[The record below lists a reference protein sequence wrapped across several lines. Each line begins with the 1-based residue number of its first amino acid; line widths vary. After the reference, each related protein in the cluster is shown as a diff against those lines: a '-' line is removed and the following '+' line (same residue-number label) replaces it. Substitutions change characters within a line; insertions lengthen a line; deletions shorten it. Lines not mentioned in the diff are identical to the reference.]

1 MAKYLKFLL
10 IIAVLSILLHA
21 AAFVQAEEADSN
33 LPQNILNISEPLKI
47 SYEKARIL
55 EVEETTQKIEGE
67 EGVRYETLQR
77 VKIKILSGKY
87 RGEEKILENTV
98 STNPLDLS
106 LKKEN
111 KILVYIEE
119 HENGS
124 VVFQVQDYWRLN
136 ILIWFIIIFLLIL
149 LLLGGRQGL
158 KIILSLTVAIILI
171 FKILIPQVL
180 IGGNPIRLALV
191 ISIIITIITLI
202 LVSGLRRKSIAAI
215 LGTIGGLLVATVLA
229 IFVGRIANLTGTS
242 SEESRIL
249 LIEFPNLNLQGLL
262 FGSVIIGALGAVMD
276 IGMSIASSVTEVKK
290 TYPYARMQELI
301 KSGLTVGRDVMG
313 TMVNTLIFAYV
324 GVSLP
329 LLLLFTKYGGSYL
342 KFLNFEFV
350 AEEVVR
356 SIAGSIGLVAAIP
369 LTAIIAGYLEGA
381 KRETKN
387 KK

>member
-67 EGVRYETLQR
+67 EGVRYETLQKVR
-77 VKIKILSGKY
+77 VKILSGKY
-87 RGEEKILENTV
+87 KGKEEVLENTI
-98 STNPLDLS
+98 SANPLDLS
-106 LKKEN
+106 LKKGN

-119 HENGS
+119 HKNGS
-124 VVFQVQDYWRLN
+124 VIFQVQDYWRLN
-136 ILIWFIIIFLLIL
+136 ILIWFVVIFLLIL

-158 KIILSLTVAIILI
+158 KAILSLAIAALLI

-180 IGGNPIRLALV
+180 TGGNPIRLALV

>member
-21 AAFVQAEEADSN
+21 VAFVQAEEADSN

-98 STNPLDLS
+98 GTNPLDLS
-106 LKKEN
+106 LKKGN

-119 HENGS
+119 HKNGS
-124 VVFQVQDYWRLN
+124 VIFQVQDYWRLN
-136 ILIWFIIIFLLIL
+136 ILIWFVVIFLLIL

-158 KIILSLTVAIILI
+158 KAILSLAIAALLI

-180 IGGNPIRLALV
+180 TGGNPIRLALV

>member
-21 AAFVQAEEADSN
+21 VAFVQAEEADSN

-67 EGVRYETLQR
+67 EGVRYETLQKVR
-77 VKIKILSGKY
+77 VKILSGKY
-87 RGEEKILENTV
+87 KGKEEVLENTI
-98 STNPLDLS
+98 SANPLDLS
-106 LKKEN
+106 LKKGN

-119 HENGS
+119 HKNGS
-124 VVFQVQDYWRLN
+124 VIFQVQDYWRLN
-136 ILIWFIIIFLLIL
+136 ILIWFVVIFLLIL

-158 KIILSLTVAIILI
+158 KAILSLAIAALLI

-180 IGGNPIRLALV
+180 TGGNPIRLALV

>member
-98 STNPLDLS
+98 GTNPLELS
-106 LKKEN
+106 LKKGN

-119 HENGS
+119 HKNGS
-124 VVFQVQDYWRLN
+124 VIFQVQDYWRLN
-136 ILIWFIIIFLLIL
+136 ILIWFVVIFLLIL

-158 KIILSLTVAIILI
+158 KAILSLAIAALLI

-180 IGGNPIRLALV
+180 TGGNPIRLALV

-369 LTAIIAGYLEGA
+369 LTAIIAGYLEGT